1 MVFVKIFVNSKC
13 SNFTYAA
20 VKMEQTNKN
29 IVIAGIYYF
38 WSLTFH
44 NIKTLIVE
52 NVNFL
57 KSWER

>member
-13 SNFTYAA
+13 CNFTYAA

-29 IVIAGIYYF
+29 IIIAGIYYF
-38 WSLTFH
+38 LSLTFH

-52 NVNFL
+52 NFNFL
-57 KSWER
+57 KS

>member
-13 SNFTYAA
+13 WNFTYAA

-38 WSLTFH
+38 LSLTFH
-44 NIKTLIVE
+44 NIKMLIVE